1 MANVF
6 YGQSGGA
13 TAVINASAAGVISR
27 ARQKNQA
34 IGTVYAGENGIL
46 GALNER
52 LYDTSYESD
61 TAIDALRYT
70 PGCAFGSCRFQLP
83 AFNDHPSQYH
93 RLFDVF
99 KAHNIRYF
107 IYNGGGDSQ
116 DTTLKIAEASQQ
128 VGYDLACVGIPK
140 TIDNDLP
147 FTDSAPGF
155 GSVAKYIAIAT
166 QECALDLQSMANSST
181 QVFILEVMGRH
192 AGWIAAA
199 SGIGK
204 TDPACPPHI
213 ILFPE
218 RPFEQDAFLSQ
229 VRYSVQQYGYCVIV
243 CSEGIVDRQKVP
255 ITQCTADRDAF
266 GHRKMGGVAASL
278 AQMIQ
283 HQLGYKYHYAIADYL
298 QRSAAHIASK
308 TDVDQAYALG
318 QAAVDKAIQHGPPI
332 MLTIERLSTHPYR
345 WQIGS
350 AALDQVAKV
359 ERQLPQSFISAN
371 GFEITAEC
379 RDYLT
384 PLIEGEHYP
393 PYENGLIAYRTLKKT
408 LIPQKLSTHTASTE
422 SSIL

>member
-27 ARQKNQA
+27 ARQQKQH
-34 IGTVYAGENGIL
+34 IGTVYAGENGIT
-46 GALNER
+46 GALSER
-52 LYDTSYESD
+52 LYDTHHESD

-70 PGCAFGSCRFQLP
+70 PGCAFGSCRFQL
-83 AFNDHPSQYH
+83 ADFHDDPSQYH

-128 VGYDLACVGIPK
+128 VGYDITCIGIPK

-166 QECALDLQSMANSST
+166 QECALDLQSMSNSST

-204 TDPACPPHI
+204 TNSADPPHI

-218 RPFEQDAFLSQ
+218 RPFEKDTFLSQ
-229 VRYSVQQYGYCVIV
+229 VRYSVEHYGFCVIV
-243 CSEGIVDRQKVP
+243 CSEGIVDRQRIP
-255 ITQCTADRDAF
+255 ISHSNAERDAF
-266 GHRKMGGVAASL
+266 GHHKMGGVAASL

-283 HQLGYKYHYAIADYL
+283 CHLNYKYHYAIADYL

-308 TDVDQAYALG
+308 TDVEQAYALG
-318 QAAVDKAIQHGPPI
+318 QAAIDKAIQNSPPV

-350 AALDQVAKV
+350 APLDQVAKV

-393 PYENGLIAYRTLKKT
+393 PYENGLIAYHTLKKILT
-408 LIPQKLSTHTASTE
+408 PQRLSTKHMSTE
-422 SSIL
+422 SSVL